1 MGASARKKKTIQDL
15 GFNPLE
21 IQPLHDRV
29 LVRRIEYYT
38 TSSLIVLPDIAT
50 KESTR
55 CVVVAVGPGKWHF
68 PKKGPKF
75 REPMQVAPGDVV
87 LIGPYKDWEDLS
99 EGFVLIQQA
108 DIRIKEPLKIEQIT

>member
-1 MGASARKKKTIQDL
+1 MGAAARKKKTIQEL
-15 GFNPLE
+15 GFNPLN
-21 IQPLHDRV
+21 IQPMHDRV

-38 TSSLIVLPDIAT
+38 TRSLIVIPDIAV

-55 CVVVAVGPGKWHF
+55 CVVVVVGPGKWRF
-68 PKKGPKF
+68 PKDGPKF
-75 REPMQVAPGDVV
+75 REPMQVEPGDVV

-108 DIRIKEPLKIEQIT
+108 DIRIKEKFRIEQYS